1 VVLLIRVF
9 VRGLCIFD
17 LFNGWCGIVAGTRVY
32 ITRLV
37 VVGMIFLISSPR

>member
-1 VVLLIRVF
+1 MVSSIRVF

-17 LFNGWCGIVAGTRVY
+17 LFNGRYDIVAGTRVD

-37 VVGMIFLISSPR
+37 VVKVKVK

>member
-1 VVLLIRVF
+1 

-17 LFNGWCGIVAGTRVY
+17 LFIGWCDIVAGTRVD

-37 VVGMIFLISSPR
+37 VVGMVFLRSRPS

>member
-1 VVLLIRVF
+1 MSLIRVF

-17 LFNGWCGIVAGTRVY
+17 LFNGWCDIVAGTTVD

-37 VVGMIFLISSPR
+37 VVGMVFLRSGPR